1 MKIENEMLYRHES
14 TTNIT
19 ENTYIS
25 QRRRQGRLMRKR
37 RMTKTS
43 KIYIYDYIFLVVAI
57 VALFG
62 EHKATRKWN

>member
-1 MKIENEMLYRHES
+1 
-14 TTNIT
+14 
-19 ENTYIS
+19 
-25 QRRRQGRLMRKR
+25 MRKR